1 MAPVIETLGH
11 DLSQVQRFNRGR
23 FFQPRPID
31 RSLTDFSRQRR
42 RVAVERRQ
50 GFIIDVFHSRLG
62 LAMVE
67 HQFTAI

>member
-1 MAPVIETLGH
+1 MISARYSGSIADG
-11 DLSQVQRFNRGR
+11 